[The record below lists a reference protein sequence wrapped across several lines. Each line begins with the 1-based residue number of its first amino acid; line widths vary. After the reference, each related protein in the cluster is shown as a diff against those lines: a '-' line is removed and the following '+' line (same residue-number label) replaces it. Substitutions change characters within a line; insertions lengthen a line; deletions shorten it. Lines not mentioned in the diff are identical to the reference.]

1 MISVSLRVLRRE
13 HLACVEQSRWHAAP
27 IIQTPAAESAS
38 RRAGV
43 LSRLSALFHPALAKG
58 HGE

>member
-27 IIQTPAAESAS
+27 AIQAPVSESQS
-38 RRAGV
+38 RRVGM
-43 LSRLSALFHPALAKG
+43 LSRLPALFHPTLAKG
-58 HGE
+58 HGG